1 MNSEKLWPRSW
12 KCCPRPALRASFSRP
27 RSQFSTI
34 RTSQPAM
41 TYISLFLVQ
50 FRQERLWTGVSP
62 CFSQIEA
69 WCPVLPWRRDH
80 DPFKPSVNF
89 TEVCTTCQKYHYAL
103 NSLSL
108 LTGQKRKINFLNQR
122 LWHLAADYTIIMSST
137 LKNDHVMYDCSA
149 WFLRIILSSSG
160 TLCCFA
166 SAKRQKIVWPGLF
179 EELVNKLNVVHRI
192 NRYQVDDGLFCEHLS
207 TGKQFIRWIAIS
219 SLYTR
224 GARWAVCH

>member
-1 MNSEKLWPRSW
+1 M
-12 KCCPRPALRASFSRP
+12 F
-27 RSQFSTI
+27 
-34 RTSQPAM
+34 
-41 TYISLFLVQ
+41 
-50 FRQERLWTGVSP
+50 

-69 WCPVLPWRRDH
+69 WCPVLPWRRDD

-122 LWHLAADYTIIMSST
+122 LWHLAADNTIIMSST

-149 WFLRIILSSSG
+149 WFLRIILSRSG

-192 NRYQVDDGLFCEHLS
+192 NRYQVDDGFVLWTLIYR
-207 TGKQFIRWIAIS
+207 KAIYPVDS
-219 SLYTR
+219 DIQPLHMR
-224 GARWAVCH
+224 DQMGCVPLI